1 MEADYREHGG
11 VWCEGAGRIGKGW
24 SLKEVIIVSVII
36 FLKVV
41 IFAIWPQVQPLTGP
55 ARRAG

>member
-24 SLKEVIIVSVII
+24 SLKEVIIVSVITPI
-36 FLKVV
+36 H
-41 IFAIWPQVQPLTGP
+41 
-55 ARRAG
+55 